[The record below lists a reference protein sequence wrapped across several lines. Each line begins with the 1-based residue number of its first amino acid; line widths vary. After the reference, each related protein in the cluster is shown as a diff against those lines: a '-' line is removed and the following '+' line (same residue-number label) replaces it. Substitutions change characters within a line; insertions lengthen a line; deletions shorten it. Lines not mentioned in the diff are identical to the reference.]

1 MIPTARPA
9 IPTAAASRFT
19 GAEAKAVAAA
29 SGAGATASSSDDQ
42 VAGMG
47 SAPTSAEMVISCAA
61 PARNS
66 AARHHGQ
73 LGGAGESSAWAA
85 EGASDELPA
94 GAPPIVIGTPSPRVR
109 RSRTSPT
116 RLPGAPNTSLDRAAE
131 GVQGRAAHT
140 ASPCRWGQRAAAAAA
155 RRGPLRTIRAGQG
168 TNQAREADHQHT
180 GGGGWRRRLVRWAR
194 TWWKLAA
201 DWAGVRTASACWEA
215 GDDPS

>member
-73 LGGAGESSAWAA
+73 LGRAGESSAWAA

-131 GVQGRAAHT
+131 AVQGRGATT
-140 ASPCRWGQRAAAAAA
+140 ASPCPMGPASRSDSGQARAAENYS
-155 RRGPLRTIRAGQG
+155 PGQG
-168 TNQAREADHQHT
+168 TNQAREARHQPQ
-180 GGGGWRRRLVRWAR
+180 GRRVPAPSSGVFWLPPCNGRLAILM
-194 TWWKLAA
+194 K
-201 DWAGVRTASACWEA
+201 
-215 GDDPS
+215 P